1 MSRIWDALKAALS
14 FRARA
19 VKQKKQEK
27 RRDHRTTPRVL
38 VNVPLFV
45 YGSDFDRQPFH
56 EDVYTLDLN
65 KGGCLLSMKAE
76 VVHGQRLWIT
86 NTENEAEC
94 DCQVIH
100 MSRRIQ
106 GRALVGVGF
115 LQSCPRFWDNVLL

>member
-1 MSRIWDALKAALS
+1 MSRIWDALKAVLP
-14 FRARA
+14 FRA
-19 VKQKKQEK
+19 VKQKKQAN
-27 RRDHRTTPRVL
+27 RRDNRNTRRVV

-45 YGSDFDRQPFH
+45 YGSNFDRLPFH
-56 EDVYTLDLN
+56 EDVYTVDLN
-65 KGGCLLSMKAE
+65 KGGCLVSMKAE

-115 LQSCPRFWDNVLL
+115 